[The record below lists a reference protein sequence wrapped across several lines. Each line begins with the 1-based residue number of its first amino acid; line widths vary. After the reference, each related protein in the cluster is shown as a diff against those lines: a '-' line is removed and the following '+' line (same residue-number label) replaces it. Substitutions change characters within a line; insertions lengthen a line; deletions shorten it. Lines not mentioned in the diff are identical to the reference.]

1 MGKYYSTY
9 PVIKFFCECYHYIK
23 VIRHHRHSRLTTT
36 GNTSRK
42 KVNSYKETYLFPYYS
57 ERDVSGLFY
66 LECNSP
72 EKKHYIQLDIDTE
85 INFADAISYMDYQMQ
100 KDSFWR
106 RNVFK
111 DKYFN
116 FQETRYIPGLEKE
129 NLVRIG
135 DSDPCCASFFIYFI
149 FIILTLGEF
158 YKWYFNSLCVE
169 QTYKIRKLVSTRYDL
184 NQPIYNDFIPQVDV
198 ISRQQSYD
206 EDHYNYLNNDYKL
219 QLPTKE
225 ELEKAEKY
233 KNLVPEYKVSLVRSK
248 TKAGIVVD
256 NPEIVTYEQNEPPEA
271 FSLMKINVGR
281 KKKKSV
287 KEITSE

>member
-1 MGKYYSTY
+1 
-9 PVIKFFCECYHYIK
+9 
-23 VIRHHRHSRLTTT
+23 
-36 GNTSRK
+36 
-42 KVNSYKETYLFPYYS
+42 
-57 ERDVSGLFY
+57 
-66 LECNSP
+66 
-72 EKKHYIQLDIDTE
+72 
-85 INFADAISYMDYQMQ
+85 MDYQMQ

-219 QLPTKE
+219 QLP
-225 ELEKAEKY
+225 
-233 KNLVPEYKVSLVRSK
+233 KN
-248 TKAGIVVD
+248 
-256 NPEIVTYEQNEPPEA
+256 
-271 FSLMKINVGR
+271 
-281 KKKKSV
+281 
-287 KEITSE
+287 